1 MDVSYI
7 SEEGIDKEQNNETT
21 FKMIF
26 FEKSEW
32 KNINSVLSSEIEH
45 SKESCLDQIV
55 QVQEKLMLN
64 GISKTR
70 RPYISQLGHGLVYVC
85 LWDITQAGNETAI
98 QLLID
103 PTQFIVMDKDS
114 LPLTKIEDWIKKG
127 LINGPMSITL
137 LMGFKILK
145 HYENYI
151 EEIEIRMSELEE
163 AILDNPERSQQIGIT
178 DIHREVI
185 KLKKDMNSHLSIY
198 MRLARLDLENH
209 GDWQELIT
217 DMEHEVENVR
227 QLHELA
233 ENLREAFQSSMDNRS
248 NDIMKLLTL
257 LATILLP
264 INLLT
269 SFFGMNIEGVP
280 LIHNPYGMIFF
291 YIFSGAIVITVFA
304 YFKSKKWLD

>member
-1 MDVSYI
+1 MDVLYI
-7 SEEGIDKEQNNETT
+7 SEEGLDKEQNIDTT

-26 FEKSEW
+26 LEKSEW
-32 KNINSVLSSEIEH
+32 ENINSVLNSEIEH
-45 SKESCLDQIV
+45 SKESCLYQIV

-64 GISKTR
+64 GTSRTR

-103 PTQFIVMDKDS
+103 PTQFIVMDKDP

-127 LINGPMSITL
+127 MINGPMSIAL
-137 LMGFKILK
+137 LMGFRILK
-145 HYENYI
+145 HYENYT

-163 AILDNPERSQQIGIT
+163 AILNNPERSQQIGIT
-178 DIHREVI
+178 SIHREVI
-185 KLKKDMNSHLSIY
+185 KLKKGMNSHLSIF

-291 YIFSGAIVITVFA
+291 YTFSGAIVVTVFA

>member
-1 MDVSYI
+1 MDIFYI
-7 SEEGIDKEQNNETT
+7 SEEGIDVEKNNDTK

-26 FEKSEW
+26 FEKSDW
-32 KNINSVLSSEIEH
+32 KNIDSVLSSVVEPF
-45 SKESCLDQIV
+45 KESCLYQIA

-64 GISKTR
+64 GTAKAR
-70 RPYISQLGHGLVYVC
+70 RPYLSQLGHGLVYVC

-98 QLLID
+98 QLLVD
-103 PTQFIVMDKDS
+103 PTQFIVIDKDS
-114 LPLTKIEDWIKKG
+114 LPLIKIEDWLKKG
-127 LINGPMSITL
+127 LINGPMSIAL

-145 HYENYI
+145 HSENYI
-151 EEIEIRMSELEE
+151 EEIEIRMSDLEE
-163 AILDNPERSQQIGIT
+163 AILENLERSQQISIT
-178 DIHREVI
+178 CIHREVI
-185 KLKKDMNSHLSIY
+185 KLKKDMNSHLPIY
-198 MRLARLDLENH
+198 MRLARLDPENH

-227 QLHELA
+227 QLHEIT

-248 NDIMKLLTL
+248 NDIMKWLTL

-291 YIFSGAIVITVFA
+291 YTLSGAIVILVFA